1 MANEWTVPET
11 ADIEVLFR
19 YTDASNARVTKGFKI
34 PANIARALNQF
45 CVDNGR
51 VDADGVPDT
60 LGLFAEHSYG
70 NLMPDGSKVPGLVM
84 TVVDRYSDYP
94 GMKAVEEAAAEAEA
108 AAAALKLVTARAAAA
123 AAALQPIEEDQEPV
137 A

>member
-1 MANEWTVPET
+1 MANEWTVPE
-11 ADIEVLFR
+11 AGSIEVLFR
-19 YTDASNARVTKGFKI
+19 YNNAEGKRVTKGFQI

-70 NLMPDGSKVPGLVM
+70 KINADGSKVPGLVM
-84 TVVDRYSDYP
+84 TIMERYSEYP
-94 GMKAVEEAAAEAEA
+94 GMKAVEEAAAQAEA

>member
-1 MANEWTVPET
+1 MANEWTVPE
-11 ADIEVLFR
+11 AGDIEVLFR
-19 YTDASNARVTKGFKI
+19 YTDATGARVTKGFKI

-45 CVDNGR
+45 CLDNGR

-70 NLMPDGSKVPGLVM
+70 KINADGRKAPGLVM
-84 TVVDRYSDYP
+84 TIMDRYSEYP
-94 GMKAVEEAAAEAEA
+94 GMKAAAETAAEAEA
-108 AAAALKLVTARAAAA
+108 SAAKAKLAAAQAAAA
-123 AAALQPIEEDQEPV
+123 AAALQPIEEDQEPI

>member
-1 MANEWTVPET
+1 MANEWTVPESG
-11 ADIEVLFR
+11 DIEVLFR
-19 YTDASNARVTKGFKI
+19 YVDATGTKVTKGFKI
-34 PANIARALNQF
+34 PAHITRALNQF

-60 LGLFAEHSYG
+60 LDLFAEHSYG
-70 NLMPDGSKVPGLVM
+70 KINADGSKAPGLVM
-84 TVVDRYSDYP
+84 TIMDRYADYP
-94 GMKAVEEAAAEAEA
+94 GMKAAAEAAAEAEA
-108 AAAALKLVTARAAAA
+108 EAAKLKLVEARAAAA